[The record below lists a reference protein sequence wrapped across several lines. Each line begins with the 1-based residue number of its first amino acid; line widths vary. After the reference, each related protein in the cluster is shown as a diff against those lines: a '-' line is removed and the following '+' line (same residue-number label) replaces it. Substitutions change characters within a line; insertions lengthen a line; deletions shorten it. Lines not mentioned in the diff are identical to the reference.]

1 MTFTQFVNESNK
13 CGMTAAQDKNPMFY
27 ILSGAKLR
35 AGASDEDLRSDEKL
49 KAAFKAVEKL
59 NNSLGSKVVAEISAC
74 LKPISVL
81 MDYSTDLSIKNK
93 ETLKMKAISM
103 YEICKQTALNSVESF
118 SEAYDREK
126 MFKNLY
132 ENEAFKD
139 FFESI
144 EFHKQ

>member
-35 AGASDEDLRSDEKL
+35 AGATDELRSDEKL

-59 NNSLGSKVVAEISAC
+59 NKGLGDKVVNEIAAC
-74 LKPISVL
+74 LKPINVL
-81 MDYSTDLSIKNK
+81 MDYSTDSNIKNK
-93 ETLKMKAISM
+93 ETLKAKAISM
-103 YEICKQTALNSVESF
+103 YEMCKQTALNNVESF
-118 SEAYDREK
+118 SDAYDREK
-126 MFKNLY
+126 LFKNLY
-132 ENEAFKD
+132 EDEAFKD